1 MNKAIPS
8 ALVLSLCATSVYAQA
23 PNPVKPPTPS
33 KPTEP
38 KPPVPA
44 PTPAPPPE
52 DEKVGTNETLGQGA
66 SDERPWAKGVA
77 PDSQKK
83 ALSLFREG
91 NGQLNDGFFVDAA
104 AKYTEALKYWDHP
117 AISYNLALA
126 LNKLDK
132 PVETYEQL
140 EKSMRFGVAPLEKDK
155 FDRANDLFISVGRQI
170 ADIEI
175 SCQKAGAVIAVDGKE
190 VFTAPGVYKSR
201 VKIGKHTFVAEK
213 EGYSV
218 QAMAPF
224 IGPGEKYRLDLKLY
238 TAEELTR
245 YNRRW
250 ERAWAPWV
258 VVGAGAVIA
267 GVGGLLQLS
276 AQSSYDEFDDRIEQ
290 CNMTGSGCSITP
302 ELEGIRDSG
311 DNKKTMSYVAFGVG
325 AATVAAGL
333 TLVYLNRSTPYQI
346 RADQYEAE
354 QRATGRVTVSPIV
367 GPDVVGAV
375 ASGRF

>member
-1 MNKAIPS
+1 MNKAIAS
-8 ALVLSLCATSVYAQA
+8 ALVLSLGATSAYAQA
-23 PNPVKPPTPS
+23 PAPKLPVPT

-44 PTPAPPPE
+44 PPPE
-52 DEKVGTNETLGQGA
+52 EEKVGTNENLNQGA
-66 SDERPWAKGVA
+66 TDERPWAQGVA
-77 PDSQKK
+77 PDAQKK
-83 ALSLFREG
+83 ALELFREG
-91 NGQLNDGFFVDAA
+91 NQQLNDGFLQDAA
-104 AKYTEALKYWDHP
+104 TTYTEALKFWDHP

-155 FDRANDLFISVGRQI
+155 FDRASDLFISVGRQI
-170 ADIEI
+170 AEIEI
-175 SCQKAGAVIAVDGKE
+175 SCQKAGAKISVDGKE
-190 VFTAPGVYKSR
+190 VFTAPGAYKAR
-201 VKIGKHTFVAEK
+201 VRAGKHTFVAEK

-218 QAMAPF
+218 QAMAPY
-224 IGPGEKYRLDLKLY
+224 IGPGEPYRLDLKLY

-245 YNRRW
+245 YDRRW

-258 VVGAGAVIA
+258 VVGAGVVVA

-276 AQSSYDEFDDRIEQ
+276 AQSSYDEFDQRIEQ
-290 CNMTGSGCSITP
+290 CNMSGSGCSITP
-302 ELEGIRDSG
+302 ELEDIRDSG
-311 DNKKTMSYVAFGVG
+311 DTKKTMSYVAFGVG

-333 TLVYLNRSTPYQI
+333 TLAYLNRSTPYQI

-354 QRATGRVTVSPIV
+354 QRATGRVTFAPIV
-367 GPDVVGAV
+367 SPDVVGAV